1 MTPPRLV
8 WERASLLATLVSMVT
23 ARVERKRK
31 EVVGKKRT
39 GCSESVRQ
47 LETLADTFPVSS
59 LAS

>member
-23 ARVERKRK
+23 ARVERKR
-31 EVVGKKRT
+31 EVVKKKRT
-39 GCSESVRQ
+39 GCSESVRW

-59 LAS
+59 VAS